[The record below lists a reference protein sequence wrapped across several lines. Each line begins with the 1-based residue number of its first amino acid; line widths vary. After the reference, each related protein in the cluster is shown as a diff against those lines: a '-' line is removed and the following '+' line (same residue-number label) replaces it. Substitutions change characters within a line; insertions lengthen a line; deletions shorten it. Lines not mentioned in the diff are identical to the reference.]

1 MPSSCLASVSHGNA
15 VAQGLLQ
22 MVSNVTHMINGS
34 IAVPPNRT
42 GHVSWEQPIASLSEE
57 EGKLGGLSGSQVLV
71 LVGLAW
77 LFLVFVVL
85 LITSILPCF
94 MGMVKEAVKPPEV
107 SVESDGVSGEGEK
120 QGNWL
125 GNLVAKAVEAYD
137 TKKTLGVDVKIGS
150 ISVYASTGEVE
161 LNNLVVG
168 SPDGYYSPLLQVSK
182 VLVDLDMSKL
192 FYSLGSEVL
201 VEKTEVED
209 FTLTIEKTFTTSNLN
224 DFLQFLSSKNEN
236 LKTAT
241 KVQEQ
246 PQEASEKKGY
256 FSSWFSK
263 GAKDEAAG
271 KKTMTLRE
279 ISLKKIGVKMG
290 FYCLAGSG
298 LSLKAGDLGWKDFD
312 TEMCKNMGTTTVPL
326 DIIPFLVMTLLRT
339 ILDNVLG
346 DKITQVVQQGVMDA
360 CGDVMDSVTTV
371 NSTLA
376 AGLQEGA
383 AQVGAAAT
391 AGADAAMSV
400 GGAVSDQAMS
410 VGGAAVSVGGAA
422 VSQVSSLL
430 TRPET

>member
-1 MPSSCLASVSHGNA
+1 
-15 VAQGLLQ
+15 
-22 MVSNVTHMINGS
+22 MINGS
-34 IAVPPNRT
+34 GAMPPYRT
-42 GHVSWEQPIASLSEE
+42 RHGSLEQITVSLSEE
-57 EGKLGGLSGSQVLV
+57 VEVLRDWVSLTTGLSGTTVLV
-71 LVGLAW
+71 LLVVAW
-77 LFLVFVVL
+77 FIVVFAVL
-85 LITSILPCF
+85 LITSILPCL
-94 MGMVKEAVKPPEV
+94 MGLAKKAAKPPEV
-107 SVESDGVSGEGEK
+107 SVESEGVSGEREK

-125 GNLVAKAVEAYD
+125 GSLVAKAVEAYD

-150 ISVYASTGEVE
+150 ISVFASTGEVE
-161 LNNLVVG
+161 LNDLVVG
-168 SPDGYYSPLLQVSK
+168 SPDGYYSPLLQISR

-192 FYSLGSEVL
+192 FYSLGSDVL

-224 DFLQFLSSKNEN
+224 DFLHFLSSKNEN

-246 PQEASEKKGY
+246 SPEASKSQETKGY

-263 GAKDEAAG
+263 DTKVKDSSNR
-271 KKTMTLRE
+271 TMTLRE

-298 LSLKAGDLGWKDFD
+298 LSLRAGDLGWKDFD
-312 TEMCKNMGTTTVPL
+312 TEMCKDMGTTTVPL

-346 DKITQVVQQGVMDA
+346 DKITEVVQQGVMDA
-360 CGDVMDSVTTV
+360 CGEVMDSVTTV

-383 AQVGAAAT
+383 AQVGAVAT
-391 AGADAAMSV
+391 AGADAAIAM
-400 GGAVSDQAMS
+400 SDQ
-410 VGGAAVSVGGAA
+410 AVSVGGAA
-422 VSQVSSLL
+422 VSAGGSMVSQATSLWK
-430 TRPET
+430 REQM